1 MTHSRDVAI
10 TLSKWLAEQDAA
22 GLDWLDATA
31 GQLAAGASARTFA
44 LAFAAA
50 PRHVG
55 RTLLPPHPPLHGV
68 PLEGWSR
75 DQAARIALLLS
86 RPQDDTFAAGLDR
99 LFAHA
104 DLAEHVCLY
113 QALSLLPFP
122 DRYAGR
128 AAEGVRSNML
138 PVFGAIAIGNPY
150 PADWFDDGAWNQMIV
165 KAIFVGRPLSGI
177 IGLERR
183 ANPALAAML
192 TDYARERRAAR
203 RTVVADLW
211 RPAGGFA
218 CSERALN
225 ELRLTLADPDPS
237 QRHAAGLALAAS
249 EQGQE
254 VLRSERPS
262 LLRDVMAGQLT
273 WDNHAMLAA

>member
-10 TLSKWLAEQDAA
+10 TLSNWLTEQDRA
-22 GLDWLDATA
+22 GLDWLEAAA
-31 GQLAAGASARTFA
+31 GQLAGGAGDRAFA

-55 RTLLPPHPPLHGV
+55 RMLLPPHPPLHSV

-75 DQAARIALLLS
+75 DQAARIVLLLA
-86 RPQDDTFAAGLDR
+86 RPWDEAFAAGLDC
-99 LFAHA
+99 LFAQA

-122 DRYAGR
+122 ERYAGR

-138 PVFGAIAIGNPY
+138 PVFSAIAIGNPY

-165 KAIFVGRPLSGI
+165 KAIFVGRPLSGV

-192 TDYARERRAAR
+192 TDYARERRAAG
-203 RTVVADLW
+203 RTVAADLW
-211 RPAGGFA
+211 RPAGAFA

-225 ELRLTLADPDPS
+225 ELRLTLSDPDPS
-237 QRHAAGLALAAS
+237 RQRAAGLALSAS
-249 EQGQE
+249 KEGQE

-262 LLRDVMAGQLT
+262 LLHDVMAGRLT
-273 WDNHAMLAA
+273 WNNHAVSPA